1 MTSGGMS
8 VADIAAVTRNND
20 GFENGGLWWIIVL
33 FLLCG
38 RGWGYGGEEGGVK
51 DAYVLNSDFASLSR
65 QIDSGFAT
73 QERRSDAIINGICD
87 SAYTNAQLI
96 AGVNQNLNTQGFE
109 TRNAITQAQ
118 IAEMQNTN
126 ALQSQIAQCCCD
138 NRAELAD
145 IKYNMATNTCAIT
158 HAIADSTRAILDA
171 QTQAQLEAKN
181 EKIAEQ
187 NQQIFGYQ
195 LAASQAAQN
204 NYLISQLRPA
214 PVPAFQVPNPFS
226 YNNCG
231 CGCGC

>member
-38 RGWGYGGEEGGVK
+38 RGWGYGEEGGVK

-96 AGVNQNLNTQGFE
+96 AGVNQNLNTQGYE

-126 ALQSQIAQCCCD
+126 ALQAQIAQCCCD